1 MKLPP
6 VIELGFSPLLYL
18 FLFYII
24 YLGVKAFFFIR
35 IRRVD
40 YPDNPAR
47 IVYLGA
53 AAVVIGVIAFIQKYR
68 EAMEAIESAG
78 DISPSLVAG
87 SISEAF
93 AYPTLGFFCLA
104 LSFLFKFVSK

>member
-1 MKLPP
+1 MKFPP
-6 VIELGFSPLLYL
+6 IIEMGFSPLLYL
-18 FLFYII
+18 LLFYIL
-24 YLGVKAFFFIR
+24 YLGMKAFFVLR
-35 IRRVD
+35 IRKEP
-40 YPDNPAR
+40 YADNPAR

-53 AAVVIGVIAFIQKYR
+53 AASVIGIIACIQKYR

-104 LSFLFKFVSK
+104 LSFLFRFVSK